1 MYRPNKDNRPLFAPL
16 GPLECRSQYLGTYS
30 LIRRTKVFVFPSYAY
45 ITKSSQICPRLKTG
59 SRFSK
64 TRRWDPPSPSQK
76 VDYLCSERRIS
87 ITPFTTNTL
96 TALIKSE
103 TNAHLFQIDMG
114 RRQNQQLHEHKER
127 THYAQKIGIATPHTP
142 HPHSL
147 LHIH

>member
-76 VDYLCSERRIS
+76 VDYLWRCPTGEVQNRQARAAAVAKSVCGTLGVLSVGALSIS
-87 ITPFTTNTL
+87 RDTIFHGTVAVSPFFSAVL
-96 TALIKSE
+96 GHGYVL
-103 TNAHLFQIDMG
+103 
-114 RRQNQQLHEHKER
+114 
-127 THYAQKIGIATPHTP
+127 
-142 HPHSL
+142 
-147 LHIH
+147 